1 MCKIELKMTIF
12 TFLTRAHRRRF
23 LSPTFLTSSE
33 EAKKIRGKE
42 KKHFGTRKAPLIP
55 TPSTRWVAWEN
66 DILFLDSN
74 DVKAQSGIFS
84 EYSLCVLFSLY
95 RVGWEN
101 HSRILFRSYQMVLC
115 SRRYKDVGKWI
126 LFLNPFAVRRGFYE
140 SDEIMNVEAS
150 SKPSALFIA
159 SKCPHYI
166 QI

>member
-1 MCKIELKMTIF
+1 MWNRVENDNFHVSNSSTPSTIPF
-12 TFLTRAHRRRF
+12 SYFSYVVRGGEKKTEERR
-23 LSPTFLTSSE
+23 
-33 EAKKIRGKE
+33 
-42 KKHFGTRKAPLIP
+42 KKHFGTRKALLIP
-55 TPSTRWVAWEN
+55 HPSTRWVAWEN